1 MAKKFL
7 IADDSLMARLQV
19 RRYLETIGFTEAS
32 YQFAG
37 DGSQA
42 LEMLEQHGADVL
54 ITDLNMPAMN
64 GLELIRAVTDGH
76 VPPPGTIIVLTAAV
90 GPALT
95 EELARYGVGAVIA
108 KPLTLQTIAA
118 ACNDLG
124 LRPDPPANA

>member
-1 MAKKFL
+1 MTRRFI
-7 IADDSLMARLQV
+7 IADDSLMARLQI
-19 RRYLETIGFTEAS
+19 RRYLETIGFTDA
-32 YQFAG
+32 QFNFAG
-37 DGSQA
+37 DGAQA
-42 LEMLEQHGADVL
+42 LELIEDGGADVL

-76 VPPPGTIIVLTAAV
+76 IKPPGTIIVLTAAV

-124 LRPDPPANA
+124 LHPS